1 MWGLNIISMPEDLRK
16 SLTHLPSVSLGIAC
30 EAWYKHLSEAVIKGI
45 SGHLWRSMGQL
56 CEDIKN
62 SCLVDPVS
70 VGGDLDALTR
80 KYNTV
85 LSELLD
91 KHAPL
96 KKRTITLRPAAP
108 WYNNTIRY
116 EKQRRRKF
124 ERRWRASGLTAH
136 CELYVDQCN
145 LVNKCIFDAKMDYYS
160 TAINENHSD
169 PRRLF
174 STFDKLLH

>member
-1 MWGLNIISMPEDLRK
+1 MIDEAFNLKQHISEP
-16 SLTHLPSVSLGIAC
+16 TH
-30 EAWYKHLSEAVIKGI
+30 K
-45 SGHLWRSMGQL
+45 SGHTLDLIITRADEDVARNFKLYDPVISDHLAVGCTLSIPKKAFEKKEVSYRKIKSVDVGQL
-56 CEDIKN
+56 REDIKN

-116 EKQRRRKF
+116 ARTICSK
-124 ERRWRASGLTAH
+124 ERSSICRQVTFLP
-136 CELYVDQCN
+136 
-145 LVNKCIFDAKMDYYS
+145 
-160 TAINENHSD
+160 AIIQNQI
-169 PRRLF
+169 LWVQGF
-174 STFDKLLH
+174 FG

>member
-1 MWGLNIISMPEDLRK
+1 M
-16 SLTHLPSVSLGIAC
+16 
-30 EAWYKHLSEAVIKGI
+30 
-45 SGHLWRSMGQL
+45 
-56 CEDIKN
+56 
-62 SCLVDPVS
+62 
-70 VGGDLDALTR
+70 
-80 KYNTV
+80 
-85 LSELLD
+85 SELLD

-136 CELYVDQCN
+136 RELYVDQCN
-145 LVNKCIFDAKMDYYS
+145 LVNKCIFDAKVDYYS

-174 STFDKLLH
+174 STFDNLSCSIEKLRIDYLNQTTTNPLQMLLLTFLVTKF